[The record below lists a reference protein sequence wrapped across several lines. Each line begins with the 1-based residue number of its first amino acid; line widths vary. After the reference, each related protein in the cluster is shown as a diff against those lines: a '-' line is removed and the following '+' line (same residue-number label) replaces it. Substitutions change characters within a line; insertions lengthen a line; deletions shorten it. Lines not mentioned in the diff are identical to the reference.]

1 MVHPLV
7 SDVVVIVYRVV
18 DVSVPLSGFEVTFQV
33 PATSASAIV
42 AAAGAVSVAPAAV
55 SAATSSRSLLTQAT
69 SAATQQLRA
78 RIRIEPSDE

>member
-7 SDVVVIVYRVV
+7 SDVVVIVYRVL
-18 DVSVPLSGFEVTFQV
+18 DVSVPLSGFEVTFHV

-55 SAATSSRSLLTQAT
+55 SVATSSRSLLTQAT
-69 SAATQQLRA
+69 SAATQQLTA
-78 RIRIEPSDE
+78 RIRIGPSDE